1 MYYITFIHRIKR
13 YHKTKRKKRQYTTDN
28 VNLTKR
34 NKTTQHQ
41 TPKQL
46 HKPWHNL
53 HEHLYYVQSDINT
66 YNPLPNFKQHLK
78 TYLFIRSYYE
88 SSS

>member
-28 VNLTKR
+28 VNLTER

-53 HEHLYYVQSDINT
+53 HEHLYYVQSDINPF
-66 YNPLPNFKQHLK
+66 NARCPKLLPFEGFSAILV
-78 TYLFIRSYYE
+78 
-88 SSS
+88 